1 MSIMTENEINPPRP
15 RNRSATETRIL
26 DAARV
31 IIARDGFTAL
41 GVNAV
46 AAEAGCDKKLITR
59 YFGGIEGVVETLGGD
74 LGFWVGPVPPKAQPN
89 TSYADRMAE
98 LLTAYQA
105 TLTENDL
112 LQRVLA
118 AELDSPSAA
127 LLAVEQKRTIAMGQ
141 WMAEARG
148 PLTPPEGI
156 DAPAIN
162 AVLLAALHY
171 LTLRTRTTGS
181 FAGVDLTS
189 EAGRTRIYAALQTL
203 LKQGLAP

>member
-1 MSIMTENEINPPRP
+1 
-15 RNRSATETRIL
+15 
-26 DAARV
+26 
-31 IIARDGFTAL
+31 
-41 GVNAV
+41 
-46 AAEAGCDKKLITR
+46 
-59 YFGGIEGVVETLGGD
+59 
-74 LGFWVGPVPPKAQPN
+74 
-89 TSYADRMAE
+89 MAE

>member
-1 MSIMTENEINPPRP
+1 MTENETNPPRP

-26 DAARV
+26 EAARV

-74 LGFWVGPVPPKAQPN
+74 LGFWVGPVPPVADPDA
-89 TSYADRMAE
+89 SYADRMVE
-98 LLTAYQA
+98 LFIAYQ
-105 TLTENDL
+105 TMLTQNDL

-118 AELDSPSAA
+118 AELDRPSAA
-127 LLAVEQKRTIAMGQ
+127 LLVIEQKRARAMGQ

-148 PLTPPEGI
+148 TLMPPEGV
-156 DAPAIN
+156 DAAAIN
-162 AVLLAALHY
+162 AVILAALHY
-171 LTLRTRTTGS
+171 LTLRARTTGR
-181 FAGVDLTS
+181 FAGVDLSS
-189 EAGRTRIYAALQTL
+189 EAGRARIQTTLQAL
-203 LKQGLAP
+203 LKKGLTP